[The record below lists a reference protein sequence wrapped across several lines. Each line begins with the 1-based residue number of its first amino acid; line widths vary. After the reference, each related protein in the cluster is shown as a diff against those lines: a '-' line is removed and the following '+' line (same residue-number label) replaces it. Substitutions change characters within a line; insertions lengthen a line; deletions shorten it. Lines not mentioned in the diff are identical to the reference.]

1 MPGPQTRINGKPCDG
16 PMGENLM
23 GESPLNEGLQR
34 RQVLALGSA
43 AMAACCL
50 GACGSALAANPAP
63 AAERPQKG
71 DWLVIAD
78 EGEQEGKVVTM
89 DMLSVGGAMMNAWP
103 VDAETK
109 TTRSKSRFN
118 KVVVVRVEPGKLDE
132 ATLAKSVDGIIAF
145 SSVCT
150 HQACAV
156 TGWIPEDAMLACPCH
171 GSLFSVGEGGKVLGG
186 PARKRLPILPLA
198 VDADGMLTVADAFTA
213 KVGPAAQT

>member
-1 MPGPQTRINGKPCDG
+1 MPGPQTRIDGKPCEVLR
-16 PMGENLM
+16 GEGL
-23 GESPLNEGLQR
+23 LNEGLQR

-50 GACGSALAANPAP
+50 GAPGSALAANPAP

-78 EGEQEGKVVTM
+78 EGEHEGKVITL
-89 DMLSVGGAMMNAWP
+89 DMLSVGGAMINAWP

-109 TTRSKSRFN
+109 TTRSKTRFN

-132 ATLAKSVDGIIAF
+132 STLAKSVEGIIAF

-198 VDADGMLTVADAFTA
+198 ADADGMLTVADAFTA
-213 KVGPAAQT
+213 KIGPAAQT

>member
-1 MPGPQTRINGKPCDG
+1 MPGPNTRIDG
-16 PMGENLM
+16 EPPEG
-23 GESPLNEGLQR
+23 PVNEGLHR
-34 RQVLALGSA
+34 RQVLVLGSA
-43 AMAACCL
+43 AAAACCL
-50 GACGSALAANPAP
+50 GASGPALAANPAP

-78 EGEQEGKVVTM
+78 GGEDEGKVIKL

-103 VDAETK
+103 VDSETK
-109 TTRSKSRFN
+109 ITRSKSRFN
-118 KVVVVRVEPGKLDE
+118 KVVVVRVEPDKLDE
-132 ATLAKSVDGIIAF
+132 ATRAKSVDGVIAF

-186 PARKRLPILPLA
+186 PARKKLPILPLA
-198 VDADGMLTVADAFTA
+198 VDADGALTVADAFTA

>member
-1 MPGPQTRINGKPCDG
+1 MPGPQTRIEGEPCDG
-16 PMGENLM
+16 FM

-78 EGEQEGKVVTM
+78 EGEHEGKVVMM

-132 ATLAKSVDGIIAF
+132 ATLAKSVEGIIAF

>member
-1 MPGPQTRINGKPCDG
+1 MPDPANRI
-16 PMGENLM
+16 
-23 GESPLNEGLQR
+23 ESGSAAETLSDTSPVSAACGGMDR
-34 RQVLALGSA
+34 RQLLALGSA
-43 AMAACCL
+43 AVAACCL
-50 GACGSALAANPAP
+50 GSSTEAFAGLPAP
-63 AAERPQKG
+63 AAERPKKG
-71 DWLVIAD
+71 DWLVVAD
-78 EGEQEGKVVTM
+78 AGDHEGKVVTL
-89 DMLSVGGAMMNAWP
+89 DMLTAGGAMISAWP

-109 TTRSKSRFN
+109 TTRSGTRFN
-118 KVVVVRVEPGKLDE
+118 KVLVVRAEPDKFDE
-132 ATLAKSVDGIIAF
+132 STLAKSVEGVVAF
-145 SSVCT
+145 SAVCT

>member
-1 MPGPQTRINGKPCDG
+1 MPGPQTRIEGEPCDG
-16 PMGENLM
+16 FM

-78 EGEQEGKVVTM
+78 EGEHEGKVVTM

-118 KVVVVRVEPGKLDE
+118 KVVVVRIEPDKLDE
-132 ATLAKSVDGIIAF
+132 TTLAKSVDGIIAF

>member
-1 MPGPQTRINGKPCDG
+1 MPDLQTRIDGKPREAFTGEG
-16 PMGENLM
+16 PL
-23 GESPLNEGLQR
+23 SEGLQR

-50 GACGSALAANPAP
+50 GASGSALAANPAP

-71 DWLVIAD
+71 DWLVVA
-78 EGEQEGKVVTM
+78 EGEHEGKVVTL
-89 DMLSVGGAMMNAWP
+89 DMLSVGGAMINAWP

-109 TTRSKSRFN
+109 TTRSKTRFN
-118 KVVVVRVEPGKLDE
+118 KVVVVRVEPAKLDE
-132 ATLAKSVDGIIAF
+132 ATLAKSVEGVIAY

-156 TGWIPEDAMLACPCH
+156 TGWIPEDALLACPCH

-198 VDADGMLTVADAFTA
+198 AGADGMLTVADAFTA
-213 KVGPAAQT
+213 KIGPAAQT

>member
-1 MPGPQTRINGKPCDG
+1 MPGPQTRIDGEPCDG
-16 PMGENLM
+16 LMGEN
-23 GESPLNEGLQR
+23 PLNEGLQR

-43 AMAACCL
+43 AMAACCF

-78 EGEQEGKVVTM
+78 EGEHEGKVVTL

-132 ATLAKSVDGIIAF
+132 ATLAKSVEGVIAF

>member
-1 MPGPQTRINGKPCDG
+1 
-16 PMGENLM
+16 
-23 GESPLNEGLQR
+23 
-34 RQVLALGSA
+34 
-43 AMAACCL
+43 MAACCL
-50 GACGSALAANPAP
+50 GGSGSALAANPAP

-78 EGEQEGKVVTM
+78 EGEHEGKVITL
-89 DMLSVGGAMMNAWP
+89 DMLSVGGAMINAWP
-103 VDAETK
+103 VDAESK
-109 TTRSKSRFN
+109 ITRSKTRFN

-132 ATLAKSVDGIIAF
+132 STLAKSVEGVIAF

-213 KVGPAAQT
+213 KIGPAAQT

>member
-1 MPGPQTRINGKPCDG
+1 MPDPQTRIDGKPREG
-16 PMGENLM
+16 FMGE
-23 GESPLNEGLQR
+23 GPLSEGLQR

-50 GACGSALAANPAP
+50 GASGSALAANPAP

-78 EGEQEGKVVTM
+78 EGEHGGKVVTL
-89 DMLSVGGAMMNAWP
+89 DMLSVGGAMINAWP

-109 TTRSKSRFN
+109 TTRSKTRFN
-118 KVVVVRVEPGKLDE
+118 KVVVVRVEPDKLDE
-132 ATLAKSVDGIIAF
+132 ATRTKSVDGVIAF

-213 KVGPAAQT
+213 KIGPAAQT

>member
-1 MPGPQTRINGKPCDG
+1 MPGPNTRIDG
-16 PMGENLM
+16 EPSEG
-23 GESPLNEGLQR
+23 PVNEGLHR
-34 RQVLALGSA
+34 RQVLVLGSA
-43 AMAACCL
+43 AAAACCL
-50 GACGSALAANPAP
+50 GASGPALAANPAP

-78 EGEQEGKVVTM
+78 GGEDEGKVIKL

-103 VDAETK
+103 VDSETK
-109 TTRSKSRFN
+109 ITRSKSRFN
-118 KVVVVRVEPGKLDE
+118 KVIVVRVEPDKLDK
-132 ATLAKSVDGIIAF
+132 TILDKSVEGVIAF

-186 PARKRLPILPLA
+186 PARKKLPILPLA
-198 VDADGMLTVADAFTA
+198 LDTDGTLTVADSFTA

>member
-1 MPGPQTRINGKPCDG
+1 M
-16 PMGENLM
+16 
-23 GESPLNEGLQR
+23 SEGLQR

-43 AMAACCL
+43 AMAACCCL
-50 GACGSALAANPAP
+50 GASDSALAANPAP

-71 DWLVIAD
+71 DWLVIA
-78 EGEQEGKVVTM
+78 EGEHEGKVVTM

-132 ATLAKSVDGIIAF
+132 ATLAKSVEGVIAF
-145 SSVCT
+145 SSICT

-186 PARKRLPILPLA
+186 PARKKLPILPLA
-198 VDADGMLTVADAFTA
+198 VDADGTLTVAAAFTA

>member
-1 MPGPQTRINGKPCDG
+1 MPDPHPRIDG
-16 PMGENLM
+16 ALSED
-23 GESPLNEGLQR
+23 PLNEGLHR

-43 AMAACCL
+43 AVAACCL
-50 GACGSALAANPAP
+50 GASSRALADNPAP

-78 EGEQEGKVVTM
+78 AGEQEGKVITL
-89 DMLSVGGAMMNAWP
+89 DMLNVGGAMMNAWP

-118 KVVVVRVEPGKLDE
+118 KVVVVRVEPDKLDE
-132 ATLAKSVDGIIAF
+132 TTRAKSVEGVIAF

-186 PARKRLPILPLA
+186 PARKKLPILPLA
-198 VDADGMLTVADAFTA
+198 VDADGMLTVASAFTA

>member
-1 MPGPQTRINGKPCDG
+1 MPGPNTRIDG
-16 PMGENLM
+16 EPSEG
-23 GESPLNEGLQR
+23 PVNEGLHR
-34 RQVLALGSA
+34 RQVLVLGSA
-43 AMAACCL
+43 AAAACCL
-50 GACGSALAANPAP
+50 GASGPALAANPAP

-78 EGEQEGKVVTM
+78 GGEDEGKVIKL

-103 VDAETK
+103 VDSETK

-132 ATLAKSVDGIIAF
+132 ATLVKSVDGVIAF

-186 PARKRLPILPLA
+186 PARKKLPILPLA
-198 VDADGMLTVADAFTA
+198 VDTDGTLTVADSFTA

>member
-1 MPGPQTRINGKPCDG
+1 MPGPHPRIEGAPSED
-16 PMGENLM
+16 
-23 GESPLNEGLQR
+23 PLNEGLHR

-43 AMAACCL
+43 AVATCCL
-50 GACGSALAANPAP
+50 GASGPALAANPAP

-71 DWLVIAD
+71 DWLVVAD
-78 EGEQEGKVVTM
+78 SGEHEGKVIKL

-103 VDAETK
+103 VDSETK

-118 KVVVVRVEPGKLDE
+118 KVVVIRVDPDKLDK
-132 ATLAKSVDGIIAF
+132 ATLAKSVEGVIAF

-186 PARKRLPILPLA
+186 PARKKLPILPLA
-198 VDADGMLTVADAFTA
+198 VDTDGTLTVADSFTA
-213 KVGPAAQT
+213 KVGPAAET

>member
-1 MPGPQTRINGKPCDG
+1 MPGPQTRIDGKPCDG
-16 PMGENLM
+16 LM
-23 GESPLNEGLQR
+23 GESPVKEGLQR

-71 DWLVIAD
+71 DWLVIA
-78 EGEQEGKVVTM
+78 EGEHEGKVVTL

-132 ATLAKSVDGIIAF
+132 ATLVKSVDGVIAF

-186 PARKRLPILPLA
+186 PARKRLPILPLV

>member
-1 MPGPQTRINGKPCDG
+1 MPGPQTRIDGKPCDG
-16 PMGENLM
+16 LM

-43 AMAACCL
+43 AVAACCF

-78 EGEQEGKVVTM
+78 EGEQEGKVITL
-89 DMLSVGGAMMNAWP
+89 DMLNVGGAMMNAWP

-118 KVVVVRVEPGKLDE
+118 KVVVVRVDPGKLDE
-132 ATLAKSVDGIIAF
+132 ATLAKSVDGVIAF

-186 PARKRLPILPLA
+186 PARKKLPILPLA
-198 VDADGMLTVADAFTA
+198 VDTDGTLTVADSFTA
-213 KVGPAAQT
+213 KVGPSAQT

>member
-1 MPGPQTRINGKPCDG
+1 MPGPQTRIDGKPREG
-16 PMGENLM
+16 FMGE
-23 GESPLNEGLQR
+23 GPPNEGLQR

-50 GACGSALAANPAP
+50 GACGSAFAADPALAAK
-63 AAERPQKG
+63 RPQKG

-78 EGEQEGKVVTM
+78 EGEHEGKVVTL

-132 ATLAKSVDGIIAF
+132 STLAKSVEGVIAF